1 MLSLIRTDLKKL
13 FSLKSF
19 YICMGMITLFSFLML
34 GILALNADLY
44 KDLYNQGVQKTQAG
58 EELDIATESV
68 YLMVEQERAQY
79 ELKGEEFSIEDFF
92 KTYGVSQVT
101 PGDAYTVYILMI
113 AIVASLFVTSEF
125 SQGTMKNVIARGF
138 SRSQIYLSK
147 VVVITILGLIY
158 TIVTK
163 IINITIFTFAYGF
176 GETIATT
183 SDMVKSVGAEAL
195 LIIAFS
201 SFFVMIAMVTKST
214 AGGMSLNIVSC
225 TIFGSLL
232 SLGNIAFKDVRF
244 ENYFIEGA
252 MMNLMTSVPD
262 DKHLKN
268 ALILSAVYFFGAI
281 LIGMITFRKA
291 DIK

>member
-1 MLSLIRTDLKKL
+1 MLSLIRTDLRKL

-19 YICMGMITLFSFLML
+19 YICIGLITLFSFLML

-44 KDLYNQGVQKTQAG
+44 KELYNQGVQKTEAG
-58 EELDIATESV
+58 EELDITTEAV
-68 YLMVEQERAQY
+68 YLMVEQERVQY
-79 ELKGEEFSIEDFF
+79 EQRGEEFSIDEFF
-92 KTYGVSQVT
+92 KTYGISQVP
-101 PGDAYTVYILMI
+101 PGDTYTVYILMI

-138 SRSQIYLSK
+138 SRSKIYLSK
-147 VVVITILGLIY
+147 VAVISILGLIY
-158 TIVTK
+158 MIFTK
-163 IINITIFTFAYGF
+163 VINIVIFTFVYGF
-176 GETIATT
+176 GESIATT
-183 SDMVKSVGAEAL
+183 SDMVKSVGVEAL
-195 LIIAFS
+195 LIIAFA

-252 MMNLMTSVPD
+252 MMNLMTSVPENE
-262 DKHLKN
+262 HLRN
-268 ALILSAVYFFGAI
+268 GLILSAVYFFGAI